1 MFDRYIPITKTENNG
16 TLYIIMRNDLPSM
29 NHGKAL
35 AQASHA
41 SSMLVNMLT
50 INDTDKE
57 TREAIERWIDE
68 GKGFGTTIVMESC
81 HLRNIRHCIDV
92 LDRQGFSFIHG
103 FVKDETYPFLL
114 QKELGR
120 LLHPN
125 IQTELQ
131 IHIDEDAK
139 MDSYGMIKAT
149 RPETTCGWIFIKN
162 GNEEEVKQIFEEHG
176 IKLAR

>member
-1 MFDRYIPITKTENNG
+1 MFDGYKTETENSG

-29 NHGKAL
+29 NHGKAM

-57 TREAIERWIDE
+57 TQEAIERWIKE
-68 GKGFGTTIVMESC
+68 GEGFGTTIVMETN
-81 HLRNIRHCIDV
+81 HILNIEQALLELEKRNLSMC
-92 LDRQGFSFIHG
+92 SA
-103 FVKDETYPFLL
+103 FVNDKTYPFLL
-114 QKELGR
+114 QKELWR
-120 LLHPN
+120 LLHPKV
-125 IQTELQ
+125 QTELQ

-139 MDSYGMIKAT
+139 MDCYGMIKAT
-149 RPETTCGWIFIKN
+149 RPETTCGWAFIKN
-162 GNEEEVKQIFEEHG
+162 GHDEEVNELFKQYE